1 MPSLVLTC
9 ISQSAVSVATHV
21 HLPIAV
27 VHIDLGMRERSFKE
41 LLVILLGSEQQSLV
55 WRQSS

>member
-1 MPSLVLTC
+1 
-9 ISQSAVSVATHV
+9 
-21 HLPIAV
+21 V

-41 LLVILLGSEQQSLV
+41 LLVVLLGSEQQSLV